1 MPGNDA
7 FFVAEEA
14 GPVKDHTGRTS
25 LIASRSFAD
34 VVSPDVV
41 VVPGTLGGNEHDEAV
56 VAWLRRVHPGTQ
68 WTTSACTG
76 SITLAAAGILD
87 GLDATTHWA
96 RRDHLEEHGARYSEQ
111 RVVEHGK
118 VITAAGFSSGIDMA
132 LTLVARMY
140 GPTWRRWPSSA
151 SKMTRNRLSTPCPLE
166 GPPRDRR
173 ICQGDNR
180 RPIHTRLTEVDGRK
194 TVLSSAESAP
204 YAPRL
209 TRTQAL
215 ERRKATS
222 ARREGDA
229 EVIELA
235 REGRAQPR

>member
-1 MPGNDA
+1 MQIALALYPRFTVLDVIGPFQVLADVPGNDA

-14 GPVKDHTGRTS
+14 GPVEDHTGRTA
-25 LIASRSFAD
+25 LIASRSYAD

-87 GLDATTHWA
+87 GLEATTHWA

-111 RVVEHGK
+111 RIVERGK
-118 VITAAGFSSGIDMA
+118 VITAAGVSSGIDMA

-140 GPTWRRWPSSA
+140 GPDMAEMAQLGVEYDPQPPFDAGAPSKA
-151 SKMTRNRLSTPCPLE
+151 
-166 GPPRDRR
+166 
-173 ICQGDNR
+173 
-180 RPIHTRLTEVDGRK
+180 RPEIVELV
-194 TVLSSAESAP
+194 
-204 YAPRL
+204 
-209 TRTQAL
+209 
-215 ERRKATS
+215 KATI
-222 ARREGDA
+222 DA
-229 EVIELA
+229 A
-235 REGRAQPR
+235 FTPG